1 MTSSSPSIAQQ
12 ASNDKTTQSR
22 TYVLIIL
29 TLVYTFNHIDRQILV
44 ILLEPIKADLGLSD
58 GQLGLLSGL
67 AFAAFYATLGIPIA
81 MWADRGDRRSIIA
94 LALTIWSGMTAL
106 SGFAQNFW
114 HLLLARMGVGVGE
127 AGGTP
132 PATSMI
138 SDLYAPHERATALG
152 VYTTGIGLGILAG
165 FVMGGYV
172 YEAWGWRV
180 AFFVAGVP
188 GLVLA
193 AVVRFTLKEPQRGA
207 VEKRQDDGEAPK
219 LFETLKFISGQSSF
233 LWLLLGCSL
242 ICVSA
247 NGFLVFT
254 SSHLQRTYEVGPG
267 DVAAP
272 LGLLI
277 GGVGGVGAVVL
288 GLICD
293 RLSRKNLMWR
303 PLIIAV
309 CAAIALPFAWLFL
322 QADTIMIAYA
332 WNVVPS
338 FIGLV
343 YASVAYTAS
352 QELVGLRMRAFAA
365 AFMLLCLTL
374 IGIGGGPTIV
384 GVLSDWMA
392 NAGHET
398 PLKAALEIM
407 LLLNAL
413 SVLALVL
420 SARTYARDAKRAA
433 TMS

>member
-1 MTSSSPSIAQQ
+1 MTSTTSSQTPAVPGSA
-12 ASNDKTTQSR
+12 NQSR
-22 TYVLIIL
+22 TYVLLVL

-44 ILLEPIKADLGLSD
+44 ILLEPIKADLNLSD

-94 LALTIWSGMTAL
+94 LALTIWSGMTAI

-114 HLLLARMGVGVGE
+114 HLLLARMGVGIGE

-152 VYTTGIGLGILAG
+152 IYTTGIGLGILAG
-165 FVMGGYV
+165 FIMGGYV
-172 YEAWGWRV
+172 YEAYGWRV

-188 GLVLA
+188 GLILA
-193 AVVRFTLKEPQRGA
+193 LVVRFTLKEPVRGA
-207 VEKRQDDGEAPK
+207 VEQRDDDGEAPT
-219 LFETLKFISGQSSF
+219 LGQTLKFIGGQSSF
-233 LWLLLGCSL
+233 LWLLVGCSL

-254 SSHLQRTYEVGPG
+254 SSHLQRTYDVGPAE
-267 DVAAP
+267 VAAP
-272 LGLLI
+272 LGILI

-293 RLSRKNLMWR
+293 RLSKKNLIWR

-309 CAAIALPFAWLFL
+309 CAAIALPFAWMFL
-322 QADTIMIAYA
+322 QADTIMGAYA
-332 WNVVPS
+332 WNIVPS

-392 NAGHET
+392 EMGNSA
-398 PLKAALEIM
+398 PLKTALEIM
-407 LLLNAL
+407 LLLNCLSIAAL
-413 SVLALVL
+413 IL
-420 SARTYARDAKRAA
+420 SARTYSRDAARAA

>member
-1 MTSSSPSIAQQ
+1 MTSSLPSTPVQ
-12 ASNDKTTQSR
+12 ASAPTASQSR

-44 ILLEPIKADLGLSD
+44 ILLEPIKSDLGLSD

-94 LALTIWSGMTAL
+94 LALTIWSGMTAI

-114 HLLLARMGVGVGE
+114 HLLLARMGVGIGE

-152 VYTTGIGLGILAG
+152 IYTTGIGLGILAG
-165 FVMGGYV
+165 FIMGGYV

-193 AVVRFTLKEPQRGA
+193 AIVRFTLKEPARGA
-207 VEKRQDDGEAPK
+207 VEQRQDDGEAPT
-219 LFETLKFISGQSSF
+219 LGETLKFIGGQSSF

-293 RLSRKNLMWR
+293 RLSKKNLMWR

-309 CAAIALPFAWLFL
+309 CAAIALPFAWFFL
-322 QADTIMIAYA
+322 QAETLMAAYA
-332 WNVVPS
+332 WNIVPS

-343 YASVAYTAS
+343 YASIAYTAS

-384 GVLSDWMA
+384 GVLSDWLA
-392 NAGHET
+392 SAGQAT

-407 LLLNAL
+407 LVLNAI
-413 SVLALVL
+413 SILALIL
-420 SARTYARDAKRAA
+420 SARTYARDAERAA
-433 TMS
+433 SVS